1 MGGQASKA
9 PRTTIEVLR
18 RAGENMNT
26 KGLPAV
32 HTEIVVPSAKRAR
45 KFSICRCWKSS
56 KFPLCDNLHQKLQK
70 QGVNVGP
77 AMLEIRAAP
86 PVQSVGASSSSFQP
100 GESPSSSKQFLR
112 DGEAVTVDRTGLAAL
127 VGGLSASVI
136 AGGAHFAG
144 LI

>member
-26 KGLPAV
+26 KA
-32 HTEIVVPSAKRAR
+32 
-45 KFSICRCWKSS
+45 